1 MIFEKNDKHI
11 LKPFVIHMHLY
22 KEFLFLN
29 LPAIQTDSIDK
40 RKNIKSISIIYAV
53 SLYRAGITQRKCA
66 VSMQYFHIQT
76 IYNRVPS

>member
-40 RKNIKSISIIYAV
+40 RKI
-53 SLYRAGITQRKCA
+53 
-66 VSMQYFHIQT
+66 
-76 IYNRVPS
+76 